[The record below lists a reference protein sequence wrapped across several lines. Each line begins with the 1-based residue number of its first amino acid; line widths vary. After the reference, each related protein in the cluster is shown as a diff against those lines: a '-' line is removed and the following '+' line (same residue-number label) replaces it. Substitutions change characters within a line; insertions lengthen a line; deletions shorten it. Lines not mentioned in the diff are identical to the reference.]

1 MLNFLNPLIHIIL
14 GQSRKMTSLLCSV
27 QISREQVHEDK
38 YLIFQSTNERQ
49 NEKKKEKQGKLLVT
63 RTICYY
69 ELCFFKGVTARKI
82 NDIRLCFNDTRGE
95 NCRCKV
101 I

>member
-1 MLNFLNPLIHIIL
+1 MLRTNKQRT
-14 GQSRKMTSLLCSV
+14 G
-27 QISREQVHEDK
+27 EDK
-38 YLIFQSTNERQ
+38 YLMFQSTNERQ
-49 NEKKKEKQGKLLVT
+49 NEKKKKEKQGKLLVT